1 MDLQGDLT
9 TESARVE
16 EFLDSAKAKGV
27 IVREEPKG
35 RPIFQLF
42 FTKGK
47 GNPVLTFMDL
57 GCSDAVVR
65 EGVPGVQWEG
75 VVNKKGPFPMGG
87 LRGLA
92 ALTRDEWMVL
102 LPLADGTKQA
112 TRCHTMTR
120 VTADFPKSNPIFYSN
135 SALNAH

>member
-47 GNPVLTFMDL
+47 VNPVLTFMDL
-57 GCSDAVVR
+57 GC
-65 EGVPGVQWEG
+65 
-75 VVNKKGPFPMGG
+75 GP
-87 LRGLA
+87 
-92 ALTRDEWMVL
+92 
-102 LPLADGTKQA
+102 
-112 TRCHTMTR
+112 
-120 VTADFPKSNPIFYSN
+120 
-135 SALNAH
+135 